1 MSKGT
6 SGMSGSEVTDR
17 RFLFH
22 CYGNPN
28 SRNSSWARETMVD
41 GASSRGCGGN
51 RRVPLPRHLSADV
64 LLTAL
69 R

>member
-28 SRNSSWARETMVD
+28 SRNSSRARETMLYV
-41 GASSRGCGGN
+41 ASSRGVWWESTC
-51 RRVPLPRHLSADV
+51 
-64 LLTAL
+64 AL
-69 R
+69 APAFVG